1 MSGYIELQRS
11 LLEESDIIEDA
22 IAQRAR
28 RNVDVVPAEVRPEE
42 VKDLFSTRKRPL
54 KELVQQQHEVSY
66 FLDKCKKQKKAFI
79 DARTDPAVDE
89 ELKRIEDTSTD
100 FVEFDKMLEKIVKH
114 YEIQQK
120 EPSAPQDIAELYKMY
135 SSAPP
140 TSITTTKKNRIK
152 TKRKYILSAVAAHLT
167 ADSLFSPEECYG
179 KYLDLRDLHAE
190 YQHFTEISYR
200 DFLVALKELKAPAN
214 ADPKAYI
221 VFVQNLSKY
230 LQSFYSRK
238 YPFRDVDTLLSE
250 IKTQF
255 SSETPLNNDPLYCKL
270 CDKHF
275 TKELVFTA
283 HLTGK
288 KHKKNAQRCSEN
300 GQVSSSLFE
309 EFKARKLCEALAE
322 TLTNTITNVDRQT
335 ALTEREKQIEGIG
348 LADDDSEDTVVQS
361 SSGSDDNS
369 DSDRE
374 ESAFANMPLGADGTP
389 IPPWLY
395 KLQGLHRSYDCEV
408 CGNISYKGRVAYNKH
423 FGGAKHVQ
431 GLKLLGVDDDS
442 IPLFKSISTIDEA
455 VSLWR
460 KIKRANRIEEGE
472 RENAVEVE
480 DEAGNVMS
488 KKDYLDLKKQGLL

>member
-22 IAQRAR
+22 IAQRVR
-28 RNVDVVPAEVRPEE
+28 RNVDVVPAEVRPQE

-66 FLDKCKKQKKAFI
+66 FLDKCKRQKQAFL
-79 DARTDPAVDE
+79 DAKNDPAVDE
-89 ELKRIEDTSTD
+89 ELKRLEDSSGD
-100 FVEFDKMLEKIVKH
+100 FVEFDKMLDKIVKH
-114 YEIQQK
+114 YEIQLK
-120 EPSAPQDIAELYKMY
+120 EPSAPQDIAGLYRMY
-135 SSAPP
+135 SSAPA
-140 TSITTTKKNRIK
+140 TSIATTRKNKIK

-167 ADSLFSPEECYG
+167 ADSLFTPEECYG
-179 KYLDLRDLHAE
+179 KYFDLRDLHAE
-190 YQHFTEISYR
+190 YQHFAETSYR
-200 DFLVALKELKAPAN
+200 DFLVVLQDLKRPAN
-214 ADPKAYI
+214 ADPKAY
-221 VFVQNLSKY
+221 VAFVQKLAKY
-230 LQSFYSRK
+230 LQSFYGRK
-238 YPFRDVDTLLSE
+238 YPFRDPGALLSE
-250 IKTQF
+250 IATEF
-255 SSETPLNNDPLYCKL
+255 SSEAPSEEDPLYCEL
-270 CDKHF
+270 CDKRF
-275 TKELVFTA
+275 AKELVFTA

-288 KHKKNAQRCSEN
+288 KHKKNAQRSSEN
-300 GQVSSSLFE
+300 GPVSSSLFE

-322 TLTNTITNVDRQT
+322 TLANTITNVDRQT

-361 SSGSDDNS
+361 TSGSDDSS

-488 KKDYLDLKKQGLL
+488 RKDYLDLKKQGLL

>member
-22 IAQRAR
+22 IAQRVR
-28 RNVDVVPAEVRPEE
+28 RNVDVVPAEVRPQE

-66 FLDKCKKQKKAFI
+66 FLDKCKRQKQVFL
-79 DARTDPAVDE
+79 DAKNDPAVDE
-89 ELKRIEDTSTD
+89 ELKRLEDSSGD
-100 FVEFDKMLEKIVKH
+100 FVEFDKMLDKIVKH

-120 EPSAPQDIAELYKMY
+120 EPSAPQDIAGLYRMY
-135 SSAPP
+135 SSAPA
-140 TSITTTKKNRIK
+140 TSIATTRKNKIK

-167 ADSLFSPEECYG
+167 ADSLFTPEECYG
-179 KYLDLRDLHAE
+179 KYFDLRDLHAE
-190 YQHFTEISYR
+190 YQHFAETSYR
-200 DFLVALKELKAPAN
+200 DFLVVLQDLKRPAN
-214 ADPKAYI
+214 ADPKAY
-221 VFVQNLSKY
+221 VAFVQKLAKY
-230 LQSFYSRK
+230 LQSFYGRK
-238 YPFRDVDTLLSE
+238 YPFRDPGALLSE
-250 IKTQF
+250 IATEF
-255 SSETPLNNDPLYCKL
+255 SSKAPSEEDPLYCEL
-270 CDKHF
+270 CDKRF
-275 TKELVFTA
+275 AKELVFTA

-288 KHKKNAQRCSEN
+288 KHKKNSQRSSEN
-300 GQVSSSLFE
+300 GPVSSSLFE

-322 TLTNTITNVDRQT
+322 TLANTITNVDRQT

-361 SSGSDDNS
+361 TSGSDDSS

-488 KKDYLDLKKQGLL
+488 RKDYLDLKKQGLL

>member
-22 IAQRAR
+22 IAQRVR
-28 RNVDVVPAEVRPEE
+28 RNVDVVPAEVRPQE

-66 FLDKCKKQKKAFI
+66 FLDKCKRQKQAFL
-79 DARTDPAVDE
+79 DAKNDPAVDE
-89 ELKRIEDTSTD
+89 ELKRLEDSSGD
-100 FVEFDKMLEKIVKH
+100 FVEFDKMLDKIVKH

-120 EPSAPQDIAELYKMY
+120 EPSAPQDIAGLYRMY
-135 SSAPP
+135 SSAPA
-140 TSITTTKKNRIK
+140 TSIATTRKNKIK

-167 ADSLFSPEECYG
+167 ADSLFTPEECYG
-179 KYLDLRDLHAE
+179 KYFDLRDLHAE
-190 YQHFTEISYR
+190 YQHFAETSYR
-200 DFLVALKELKAPAN
+200 DFLVVLQDLKRPAN
-214 ADPKAYI
+214 ADPKAY
-221 VFVQNLSKY
+221 VAFVQKLAKY
-230 LQSFYSRK
+230 LQSFYGRK
-238 YPFRDVDTLLSE
+238 YPFRDPGALLSE
-250 IKTQF
+250 IATEF
-255 SSETPLNNDPLYCKL
+255 SSEAPSEEDPLYCES
-270 CDKHF
+270 CDKRF
-275 TKELVFTA
+275 AKESVFTA

-288 KHKKNAQRCSEN
+288 KHKKNAQRSSEN
-300 GQVSSSLFE
+300 DPVSSSLFE

-322 TLTNTITNVDRQT
+322 TLANTITNVDRQT

-361 SSGSDDNS
+361 TSGSDDSS

-488 KKDYLDLKKQGLL
+488 RKDYLDLKKQGLL